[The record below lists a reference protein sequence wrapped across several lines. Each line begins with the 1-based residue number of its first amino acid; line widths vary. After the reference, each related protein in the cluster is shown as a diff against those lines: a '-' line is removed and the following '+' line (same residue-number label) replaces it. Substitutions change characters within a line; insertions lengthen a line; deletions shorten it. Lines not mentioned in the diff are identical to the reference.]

1 MLFSTDVAAR
11 GLDIPGVDWILH
23 FDCPTDTDDYVHRSG
38 RTARMGQ
45 AGYTTIFVSP
55 HEVGAAA
62 GKRTT
67 PAVRAWSNGQHQVLG
82 GASVQMGYIERLR
95 GLGVTF
101 TATDVATLLRA
112 LPPPVAD
119 SGMGIPKR
127 LKKELESDG
136 MEAWQR
142 AATHLQLR
150 VEAHLL
156 TSPVVHTYADGRSVR
171 AAWS

>member
-1 MLFSTDVAAR
+1 
-11 GLDIPGVDWILH
+11 
-23 FDCPTDTDDYVHRSG
+23 
-38 RTARMGQ
+38 
-45 AGYTTIFVSP
+45 
-55 HEVGAAA
+55 
-62 GKRTT
+62 
-67 PAVRAWSNGQHQVLG
+67 
-82 GASVQMGYIERLR
+82 MGYIERLR

-112 LPPPVAD
+112 LPPPAAA
-119 SGMGIPKR
+119 SAAGIPKR

-156 TSPVVHTYADGRSVR
+156 TSPVVRACSGGRRVR
-171 AAWS
+171 AA